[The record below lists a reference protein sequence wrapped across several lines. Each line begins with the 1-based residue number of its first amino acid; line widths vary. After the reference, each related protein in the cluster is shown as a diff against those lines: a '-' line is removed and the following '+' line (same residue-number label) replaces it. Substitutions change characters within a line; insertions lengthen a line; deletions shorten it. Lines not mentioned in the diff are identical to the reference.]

1 MSKVW
6 LLTMTQ
12 ERRDDISKMISNIY
26 PTFDGIVA
34 LVNQP
39 SNDRTYELLEENK
52 GEGRILKQDF
62 TPNHGFLMN
71 HLLFYGGIKEG
82 DWCLYLDSP
91 ESMTDDFIYAL
102 PYILEKFDNDEI
114 GAGYWDSRPY
124 IFKYNP
130 YMEFFGAVH
139 WGLKNI
145 EGKIAH
151 LPSEKDKFIIN
162 RRKETPKYYGSL
174 NGTKYYLCYPL
185 GNDIE
190 LVYGKYGNGIPEA
203 HEQLRKNFR
212 SYCLNKLKLNLNNL
226 NDMINYMIQIRD
238 KKIIPENEFINMV
251 ELEFRLSELF
261 QIEVLGM
268 DLIKDIVPRR
278 YRWSFIDYL
287 KTGDGFI
294 NPDYKST
301 IIQYQ
306 EKFNIKEG

>member
-1 MSKVW
+1 MNKLW

-12 ERRDDISKMISNIY
+12 ERVEDIRKMISNIY
-26 PTFDGIVA
+26 PIFNGIIA

-39 SNDRTYELLEENK
+39 SNDGTYELLEENK

-62 TPNHGFLMN
+62 TPNHSFLMN
-71 HLLFYGGIKEG
+71 HLLFYGGIKEA

-91 ESMTDDFIYAL
+91 ESCTDLFIGEVKSITKQFEERGVSAL
-102 PYILEKFDNDEI
+102 
-114 GAGYWDSRPY
+114 YWDNRPY
-124 IFKYNP
+124 LFKYNP

-139 WGLKNI
+139 WGLSGINGNI
-145 EGKIAH
+145 VTIDH
-151 LPSEKDKFIIN
+151 KDKYITN

-185 GNDIE
+185 GNDIK
-190 LVYGKYGNGIPEA
+190 LVYGKFGEEVRSF
-203 HEQLRKNFR
+203 HELLRKRFR
-212 SYCLNKLKLNLNNL
+212 SYCINQLGLNLNNL
-226 NDMINYMIQIRD
+226 TDMVNHMI
-238 KKIIPENEFINMV
+238 KIKNKEVLPGSFFIEVV
-251 ELEFRLSELF
+251 EMEFRLSELF

-278 YRWSFIDYL
+278 YRWSFSDYL

-294 NPDYKST
+294 NPDYKGI